1 MQEMITYFVGKFT
14 SFLTF
19 LSCQSIVPGVSLL
32 HFFLGLIVISML
44 IRSFLHV
51 AR

>member
-14 SFLTF
+14 AFISFLSS
-19 LSCQSIVPGVSLL
+19 LSIVSGVSLL
-32 HFFLGLIVISML
+32 HFLLGLMVIGML